1 MPAILSAPAAHLARL
16 SSLVVACCALTVL
29 LPAYA
34 QERFSLFVPSDEDDV
49 KRMLKLVGLRDGD
62 VVYDLGSGD
71 GRIVLQAARQNRKVT
86 GRGIEIDEKLVAESR
101 QTAKK
106 FGVSDR
112 VQFLHQN
119 AFDADLKDATV
130 IAMWLWPE
138 VMRMLRP
145 KILKEARP
153 GTRVVTRVWDL
164 GTWKPD
170 LTDTEGSHVYV
181 WVVPAQVAPLWN
193 WTLTVQGVPYTYAA
207 VFEQHFQMVEGVVRV
222 GHRRGVFESMKL
234 NGDEISFT
242 LAMTLDGLGLARHQF
257 SGRVK
262 GDVMEGKVTLSFER
276 DGSVVEVPWR
286 AEPVSTSDY
295 FAPTGLNFK

>member
-1 MPAILSAPAAHLARL
+1 MPAITRARRSRL
-16 SSLVVACCALTVL
+16 IHPFLVVAFALWAL
-29 LPAYA
+29 ASYSEA

-49 KRMLKLVGLRDGD
+49 KRMLKLAGLRDDD

-71 GRIVLQAARQNRKVT
+71 GRIVLEAVRQNRKLT

-101 QTAKK
+101 RTAKK
-106 FGVSDR
+106 LGISDR

-119 AFDADLKDATV
+119 AFDADLKEATV

-145 KILKEARP
+145 KILEEARP

-170 LTDTEGSHVYV
+170 VTDTEGSHVYV
-181 WVVPAQVAPLWN
+181 WVVPAKVAPYFN
-193 WTLTVQGVPYTYAA
+193 WTLTLDSRHYDYAA
-207 VFEQHFQMVEGVVRV
+207 VFEQHFQAIEGVVRV
-222 GHRRGVFESMKL
+222 GHRRGVFEAMKL
-234 NGDEISFT
+234 SGEEISFT

-262 GDVMEGKVTLSFER
+262 GSAIEGTVTIFFER
-276 DGSVVEVPWR
+276 DSTYVEVPWR
-286 AEPVSTSDY
+286 AESVSQSAY
-295 FAPTGLNFK
+295 FAPTGLHFK